1 MAFEL
6 CESEALLKSSSF
18 HVRWK
23 AHFSLAILPGRR
35 VQWAIYVAN
44 NLTVD
49 VTIYFNIEG
58 THATYLVPKLRARS
72 NEGFF
77 DAHQRGELLFFFD
90 NSFSTFRNKDVTL
103 ETAQLVMPRMMLA
116 AAHSKVLEIAQYCAS
131 LARAIELCPAE
142 AMDGRTALHAAASAF
157 ESVAAAAA
165 AAVLPP
171 MPDGLLDDLQPC
183 DPRLVGVP
191 IALVVGPEGGLGE
204 WRCGALDEWEEYDDD
219 GNVLE
224 RSDGAVA
231 TGGSVVTE
239 VAMPPSLGAGAPVA
253 GDGAATLAGSAADG
267 AAA

>member
-1 MAFEL
+1 MES
-6 CESEALLKSSSF
+6 CESEALLKSSAF

-35 VQWAIYVAN
+35 VQWAINVAN
-44 NLTVD
+44 DLTVD
-49 VTIYFNIEG
+49 VTVYFNIEG
-58 THATYLVPKLRARS
+58 SHATYLVPKLRARS

-116 AAHSKVLEIAQYCAS
+116 AAHSKVMEITQYGAS
-131 LARAIELCPAE
+131 LAKAIELCPAE
-142 AMDGRTALHAAASAF
+142 AIDGRAALHSAASAF
-157 ESVAAAAA
+157 EPIAAAAAAA

-191 IALVVGPEGGLGE
+191 IALVVGPEGGPGE

-219 GNVLE
+219 GNVVE
-224 RSDGAVA
+224 RSDGGVA
-231 TGGSVVTE
+231 IEGGVVTE
-239 VAMPPSLGAGAPVA
+239 IAMPPSPAPA
-253 GDGAATLAGSAADG
+253 ARGAADD
-267 AAA
+267 AAARDD